1 MGRDED
7 ELERR
12 ERQMENLLGDLDPL
26 LPFFETPTV
35 TDVYVYGD
43 GRVQVGDFERGPF
56 DAGITLSVAQRT
68 RIVNSLANVS
78 DSPIDGGDE
87 PCKFAVWKE
96 ICGAAVS
103 EADVRILLA
112 GKKTGSKKC
121 KSVKSG
127 KDFKAAFVLVKG
139 MVEFVFG

>member
-1 MGRDED
+1 MGKC
-7 ELERR
+7 
-12 ERQMENLLGDLDPL
+12 PL
-26 LPFFETPTV
+26 CGGE
-35 TDVYVYGD
+35 VYESWKSY
-43 GRVQVGDFERGPF
+43 RC
-56 DAGITLSVAQRT
+56 
-68 RIVNSLANVS
+68 ANH
-78 DSPIDGGDE
+78 GGNE

-127 KDFKAAFVLVKG
+127 KEFKAAFVLVKG